1 MSSAAPPM
9 PKPLE
14 KLVAPVIPPMESLL
28 RDWEWNWTK
37 ACLSA
42 LILWFLAIGTIGV
55 IPSWWLYYATSTLQW
70 TGPPASSFWLKQ
82 ARDVIA
88 VILFSIPTGLFIVVP
103 FILQNWRRRLRG
115 TGGDSRP
122 SGGYR

>member
-1 MSSAAPPM
+1 M

-14 KLVAPVIPPMESLL
+14 RLVAPVIPPIEAIL
-28 RDWEWNWTK
+28 RDFEWNWTK
-37 ACLSA
+37 ASIAA
-42 LILWFLAIGTIGV
+42 LQLWFLAIGTIGV

-70 TGPPASSFWLKQ
+70 TGPPSSSFWLKQ
-82 ARDVIA
+82 LRDVIA

-103 FILQNWRRRLRG
+103 FIIQNWRRRLRG
-115 TGGDSRP
+115 AAGSSRP